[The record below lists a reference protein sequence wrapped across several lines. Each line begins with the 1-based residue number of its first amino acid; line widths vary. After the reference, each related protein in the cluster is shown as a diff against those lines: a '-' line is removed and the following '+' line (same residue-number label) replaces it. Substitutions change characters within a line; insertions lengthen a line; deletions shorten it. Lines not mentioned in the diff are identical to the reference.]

1 MSDLIG
7 WTQPTRVTDSESRR
21 DGDVYYRAICS
32 SILSSLV
39 SPFTM
44 LLVARSFKRQ
54 VFLKQVYSQPWYRMS
69 GRPATRPSRSLRIS
83 AAGGGALTATLM
95 LGLGYSLYADAP
107 LPSKESVPIPL
118 SKSLTSYIV
127 YSLCS
132 VPGLVD
138 ASPAL
143 LSFCTSIPGLRQLT
157 EALVRATFFEQ
168 VRAFLTWVIE
178 MLTLRYVVHSLLAVP
193 PPTSAYHLYVG
204 FVRRTKARCLRIAW
218 KPMLRPELALWV
230 SGRGPCIGV
239 S

>member
-1 MSDLIG
+1 
-7 WTQPTRVTDSESRR
+7 
-21 DGDVYYRAICS
+21 
-32 SILSSLV
+32 
-39 SPFTM
+39 M

-54 VFLKQVYSQPWYRMS
+54 VFVKQAFSQRCYTMS
-69 GRPATRPSRSLRIS
+69 ERSAARPSRSLRIS

-107 LPSKESVPIPL
+107 LPSKESVPIIPL
-118 SKSLTSYIV
+118 SKSLTSYVV

-157 EALVRATFFEQ
+157 EALVRVTFFEQ
-168 VRAFLTWVIE
+168 VLAFLTWVIE
-178 MLTLRYVVHSLLAVP
+178 MLTRNVVHSLSAVT
-193 PPTSAYHLYVG
+193 PPTNAYHLYVG

-218 KPMLRPELALWV
+218 KPMLRRELALRV
-230 SGRGPCIGV
+230 SGMEPCIGV